1 MEDKAHSLVFK
12 ELSGEG
18 SICPHLLAEGVGR
31 HRVTYQQRKK
41 KEKAENNWTSRKKK
55 KKKKQFGIA
64 CYSISLH
71 S

>member
-41 KEKAENNWTSRKKK
+41 KEKAENNWTSGKK